1 MLPVPGGIKVRSVS
15 SADVQ
20 RIHSTWEFSY
30 EGSYTYFEEYVR
42 HHPSVYLETNSGH
55 YVGHMLSTS
64 YGTMGMLYVNPD
76 FRRKGYAK
84 VIVSQL
90 TQKKFDRGEDVY
102 VVVEE
107 SNSASQHLHESLGFT
122 IVPAGT
128 LVWLRCGPNPFDKMT
143 C

>member
-1 MLPVPGGIKVRSVS
+1 
-15 SADVQ
+15 
-20 RIHSTWEFSY
+20 
-30 EGSYTYFEEYVR
+30 
-42 HHPSVYLETNSGH
+42 
-55 YVGHMLSTS
+55 MLSTS